1 MVSDRPRQPKLDWV
15 LRVKR
20 ELDVDGMNHL
30 VNNLFGVT
38 WFRTRTA
45 SKVFL
50 SAATRQKNHLVN
62 NLIGGDMVSTRVS
75 KFEVHAERVV
85 TLVKQSL

>member
-1 MVSDRPRQPKLDWV
+1 MVPDRPRQPKLDWV

-30 VNNLFGVT
+30 VNNL
-38 WFRTRTA
+38 
-45 SKVFL
+45 
-50 SAATRQKNHLVN
+50 
-62 NLIGGDMVSTRVS
+62 IGGDMVSTRVS

-85 TLVKQSL
+85 TLGKQSL

>member
-30 VNNLFGVT
+30 VNNL
-38 WFRTRTA
+38 
-45 SKVFL
+45 
-50 SAATRQKNHLVN
+50 
-62 NLIGGDMVSTRVS
+62 IGGDMVSDAYRVES
-75 KFEVHAERVV
+75 FSFDSDTPIEPSSQQPYWGRHGFDAGIKI
-85 TLVKQSL
+85 

>member
-1 MVSDRPRQPKLDWV
+1 M
-15 LRVKR
+15 
-20 ELDVDGMNHL
+20 
-30 VNNLFGVT
+30 
-38 WFRTRTA
+38 
-45 SKVFL
+45 
-50 SAATRQKNHLVN
+50 NHLVN

>member
-30 VNNLFGVT
+30 VNNL
-38 WFRTRTA
+38 
-45 SKVFL
+45 
-50 SAATRQKNHLVN
+50 
-62 NLIGGDMVSTRVS
+62 IGGDMVSDAYRVES
-75 KFEVHAERVV
+75 FSFGSDTPKKPSSQQPYWGRHGFGRVPRRKFFFRQRHAKK
-85 TLVKQSL
+85 TI

>member
-1 MVSDRPRQPKLDWV
+1 MVLDHPRQLELDWV

-20 ELDVDGMNHL
+20 KLDVDGMIHL
-30 VNNLFGVT
+30 VND
-38 WFRTRTA
+38 
-45 SKVFL
+45 
-50 SAATRQKNHLVN
+50 
-62 NLIGGDMVSTRVS
+62 LIGGDMVSTRVS

>member
-1 MVSDRPRQPKLDWV
+1 MDAFCVGRFAFNKGRQ
-15 LRVKR
+15 R
-20 ELDVDGMNHL
+20 NY
-30 VNNLFGVT
+30 
-38 WFRTRTA
+38 
-45 SKVFL
+45 
-50 SAATRQKNHLVN
+50 LVN

>member
-30 VNNLFGVT
+30 VNNL
-38 WFRTRTA
+38 
-45 SKVFL
+45 
-50 SAATRQKNHLVN
+50 
-62 NLIGGDMVSTRVS
+62 IGGDMVSDAYRVES
-75 KFEVHAERVV
+75 FSFGSDTQKKPSSQRPYWGRHGFDAGI
-85 TLVKQSL
+85 KI

>member
-30 VNNLFGVT
+30 VNNLFG
-38 WFRTRTA
+38 
-45 SKVFL
+45 
-50 SAATRQKNHLVN
+50 
-62 NLIGGDMVSTRVS
+62 GDMVSDAYRVES
-75 KFEVHAERVV
+75 FSFGSDTPKKPSSQQPYWGRHGFDAGI
-85 TLVKQSL
+85 KI